1 MAVQTVAQLGGIVVS
16 PEEAKTMT
24 KMQSMASKMWAP
36 FLVMGFMIVVIS
48 LIIGA
53 VNASVAADYFDFD
66 QETRGLAGT
75 GSNLAEKKA
84 FIEATKAWLPGF
96 QFLGMGMILGGITFA
111 LATILGNLKV
121 GGGRVQ
127 EAIGKGTMVIKP
139 PMTAKM
145 FPMLMMMGMM
155 VLMATLI
162 IGIVEAAIAADYW
175 DHSIANELNV
185 APEGSDLLSD
195 LGTIQA
201 VGAWLAP
208 LKFVG
213 LALLL
218 SGITLALATI
228 VKVLRFQTT
237 RVVDLIQE

>member
-1 MAVQTVAQLGGIVVS
+1 MAVQTAAQLGGTVVS
-16 PEEAKTMT
+16 PEKAKSMT
-24 KMQSMASKMWAP
+24 RMQSMASKMWAP
-36 FLVMGFMIVVIS
+36 WLIMGFMIVVIS

-53 VNASVAADYFDFD
+53 VVANVASDYFSFSK
-66 QETRGLAGT
+66 ETRE
-75 GSNLAEKKA
+75 LAESGSSLADKKA

-96 QFLGMGMILGGITFA
+96 KFLGMGMILGGITFA
-111 LATILGNLKV
+111 LATILGNLRV

-155 VLMATLI
+155 VLMATLA
-162 IGIVEAAIAADYW
+162 IGIWLGALNADYW
-175 DHSIANELNV
+175 NHSIANELNV

-213 LALLL
+213 FALLL